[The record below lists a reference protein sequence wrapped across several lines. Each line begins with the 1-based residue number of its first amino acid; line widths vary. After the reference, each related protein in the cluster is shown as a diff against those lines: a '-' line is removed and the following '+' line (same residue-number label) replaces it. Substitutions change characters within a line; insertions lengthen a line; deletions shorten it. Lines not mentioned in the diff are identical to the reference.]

1 MHKNLLLFPATLM
14 LALALVSGVAVAQP
28 PSEQRTGCEKASP
41 SASATPPENGPS
53 SGTAPGNAGSTG
65 WSGGTGGSHIGTS
78 PSGPTKG
85 SEQDHPATA
94 RGLDPTKPPTNG
106 RQSPC

>member
-1 MHKNLLLFPATLM
+1 MRNRYSPI
-14 LALALVSGVAVAQP
+14 LALGFLLAASPSVVAQP
-28 PSEQRTGCEKASP
+28 ASEPKTDCQKAAPAP
-41 SASATPPENGPS
+41 SATAPETGPS

-65 WSGGTGGSHIGTS
+65 WSGGAGGSHMGTS

-94 RGLDPTKPPTNG
+94 KGLDPTKPAAASKA
-106 RQSPC
+106 SPC

>member
-1 MHKNLLLFPATLM
+1 MRNRLFLALTLLLAVPVTD
-14 LALALVSGVAVAQP
+14 VAKAQP
-28 PSEQRTGCEKASP
+28 TAEPKQECQKAAPSP
-41 SASATPPENGPS
+41 SATAPENGPS

-94 RGLDPTKPPTNG
+94 KGLDPTRPPAG
-106 RQSPC
+106 SGASPC

>member
-1 MHKNLLLFPATLM
+1 MRNNLVLFPATLM
-14 LALALVSGVAVAQP
+14 ALASVSGIADAQP
-28 PSEQRTGCEKASP
+28 SSEQRTDCQKAAP
-41 SASATPPENGPS
+41 SASATPSENGPA

-65 WSGGTGGSHIGTS
+65 WSGGTGGSHIGTT

-94 RGLDPTKPPTNG
+94 KGLDPTKPSAG
-106 RQSPC
+106 SGASPC